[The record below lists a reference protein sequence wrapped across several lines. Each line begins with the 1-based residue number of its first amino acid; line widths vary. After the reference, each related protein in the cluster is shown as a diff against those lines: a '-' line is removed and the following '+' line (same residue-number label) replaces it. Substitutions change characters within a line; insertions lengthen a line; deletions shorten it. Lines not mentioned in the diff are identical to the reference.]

1 MSDDQNWRLQAKL
14 DSRDGIDELIKR
26 LSAHEEALGAS
37 VNGVLPPGVELSREG
52 DTLFAY
58 ASTKLSVD
66 GARSAIQGVLSA
78 ERRGAEMRVSR
89 WDADVEAWRQVEP
102 PLTDEELARDEAR
115 ALAAA
120 RHETRTV
127 KFLVGRIE
135 RSAVE
140 AEIASYAEARGLDCT
155 IAQKNHV
162 LLTRLTVTIS
172 GPASK
177 LEEFEEYARSAVKQ
191 MSWGGDGPIGP

>member
-1 MSDDQNWRLQAKL
+1 MPDDQNWRLQAKL
-14 DSRDGIDELIKR
+14 DSRDGIEELVKR
-26 LSAHEEALGAS
+26 LSAHEEVLGAS
-37 VNGVLPPGVELSREG
+37 VNGALPPGVELSHEG

-66 GARSAIQGVLSA
+66 GARSAIRGVLGA
-78 ERRGAEMRVSR
+78 ERRNAEMRVSR

-102 PLTDEELARDEAR
+102 PLTGEELARDEAR
-115 ALAAA
+115 ALEAA
-120 RHETRTV
+120 RHDTRTL

-155 IAQKNHV
+155 ITHKNHV
-162 LLTRLTVTIS
+162 LLTRLTVTMS
-172 GPASK
+172 GPTSK
-177 LEEFEEYARSAVKQ
+177 LDEFEEYARSVVTRT
-191 MSWGGDGPIGP
+191 SWGGDGPIGP